1 MTGLEGPL
9 IVFLFYK
16 HIQVSTTSVLSP
28 LICLTLHVVCR
39 MRVTE
44 TAPSFPKHH
53 CLFCP
58 FYTLV
63 EKKRIQRM
71 KRAGK
76 DQPTTETYESLVSI
90 TMLIYLKFVS
100 IKVQCKSLL
109 IL

>member
-9 IVFLFYK
+9 IAFLFYK

-28 LICLTLHVVCR
+28 LICLTLHVACR

-44 TAPSFPKHH
+44 TAPSFPIKHY

-90 TMLIYLKFVS
+90 IMLN
-100 IKVQCKSLL
+100 LL
-109 IL
+109 EICIN